1 MNKNR
6 QSDDNKNS
14 LLVHQNWMND
24 WTEISFTDVQV
35 KSCKENKNGF
45 NYFHYLYDYGRVGTF

>member
-1 MNKNR
+1 MCIMNKNR

-24 WTEISFTDVQV
+24 WQR
-35 KSCKENKNGF
+35 KNNENKLHRYTGEI
-45 NYFHYLYDYGRVGTF
+45 V